1 MQTRKQPS
9 NHFSK
14 PSSKPKIRS
23 TTTWP
28 QILSTHSL
36 SQMRLATQQTS
47 HRISS
52 RSSSSSSQTIGSN
65 QTVGSN
71 QIISF
76 NKELARVHF
85 NSVKI
90 RIRLQL
96 RSVKQTCLRQRGSH
110 LTLTNNRITVHYQLS
125 MLSNNLLTQGSK
137 TIFSSSHSHHFSV
150 NLLPQ
155 LLLLRSSSGRLNSH
169 SNFKLV
175 RLQQLS
181 LTSRKPLN
189 LVRFLN
195 LVRCQHS
202 NLERHYSLKYLFFLS
217 SLKIRLTSLVHKQP
231 TNLSSQS
238 LLVSFNSLSRKDRQP
253 QLQNGL
259 R

>member
-28 QILSTHSL
+28 QILSTPSL

-47 HRISS
+47 HKISS
-52 RSSSSSSQTIGSN
+52 PSSSSSSQTIGSN

-71 QIISF
+71 WTISF

-110 LTLTNNRITVHYQLS
+110 LTLTNNRRTVHYQLS

-137 TIFSSSHSHHFSV
+137 TIFSSSHSHNFSV
-150 NLLPQ
+150 NLLSR

-175 RLQQLS
+175 RLQFLS
-181 LTSRKPLN
+181 LTSRKPLH

-195 LVRCQHS
+195 MVRRHNS
-202 NLERHYSLKYLFFLS
+202 NSEQHYSLKHLFFLS

-231 TNLSSQS
+231 TNLSLQSQ
-238 LLVSFNSLSRKDRQP
+238 LVSFNSLSRKDRHP